1 MITARHQAH
10 VRAAGFLGRALS
22 FELSAVQQYMTHAA
36 LCEAWNLNDEG
47 RHWREEAVGETKHAE
62 RIIQHMQRL
71 GVVPGASQL
80 RAVKVGASLSELI
93 AHNVRLEQ
101 DIVSLYS
108 DATVSCLRGGD
119 HDNAGFFQKLLD
131 EEQEH
136 ARELQAWYESSTGW
150 SSR

>member
-1 MITARHQAH
+1 MTARHQAH

-22 FELSAVQQYMTHAA
+22 FELSAVQQYMAHAA
-36 LCEAWNLNDEG
+36 LCEAWNLTDEG
-47 RHWREEAVGETKHAE
+47 RHWREEAAGETKHAE
-62 RIIQHMQRL
+62 RIIQRMVKL
-71 GVVPGASQL
+71 GVVPSASQL
-80 RAVKVGASLSELI
+80 RPVKVGGSLGELI

-108 DATVSCLRGGD
+108 DATVTCLRGGD
-119 HDNAGFFQKLLD
+119 SDNAGFFQKLLD

-150 SSR
+150 SST

>member
-36 LCEAWNLNDEG
+36 LCETWNLTDEG
-47 RHWREEAVGETKHAE
+47 RHWREEAVGEMKHAE

-119 HDNAGFFQKLLD
+119 QDNAGFFQKLLD